1 MHFIQPEPEIY
12 GVLTDIDEQAYGF
25 AYDWSHLPED
35 LAVRAAINGADVVGF
50 VSYRF
55 VSGQVLEIPKLAVRE
70 TMRRLKLGSE
80 IMHWLI
86 NKARESRSRFLRTTV
101 YDTNVPGCHFLA
113 HHGFSGKVL
122 DHDKGLLIF
131 QREVVI

>member
-1 MHFIQPEPEIY
+1 MRFIRPNPEHY

-25 AYDWSHLPED
+25 AYDWNNLPDD
-35 LAVRAAINGADVVGF
+35 LAVRSVVYGEVAGF

-70 TMRRLKLGSE
+70 TMRRLKVGSE
-80 IMHWLI
+80 TIHWLV

-101 YDTNVPGCHFLA
+101 FDSNIVGCHFLA
-113 HHGFSGKVL
+113 HHGFEGKVL
-122 DHDKGLLIF
+122 DHGKGLLVF
-131 QREVVI
+131 TRDVVS